1 MLPHTYCILHVCL
14 TTEPARGLQKVAA
27 QMGRYSVGAAAL
39 VPAVKREPS
48 LSDIQSKGV
57 CVCVCACMR
66 A

>member
-1 MLPHTYCILHVCL
+1 MSHYTYA
-14 TTEPARGLQKVAA
+14 EPARGLQSGAA
-27 QMGRYSVGAAAL
+27 LMYSHSAEAAAL